1 MTVSLKLIDIRERHV
16 LENLFS
22 YYVYEFSQPLGLS
35 LDSDGKY
42 AFKSE
47 TLNPYWLRDDHH
59 PYFIL
64 SDGELAGFVL
74 VRRYPPNI
82 AVWDIDQFF
91 VLRKFKG
98 KGLGKKALAAALDQ
112 RLGDWQIRI
121 MKENIDVLG
130 FWQSAVEELVGGDY
144 SLGLDMDNE
153 LEMYFIR
160 LFYQGK
166 SKLQCLD
173 FVD

>member
-1 MTVSLKLIDIRERHV
+1 MTVSLKPIDIRERHV
-16 LENLFS
+16 LENLFA
-22 YYVYEFSQPLGLS
+22 YYVYEFSKPLGLS

-91 VLRKFKG
+91 VLHKFAG
-98 KGLGKKALAAALDQ
+98 KGVGKKALSAVLNK

-121 MKENIDVLG
+121 LKENVAVLG
-130 FWQSAVEELVGGDY
+130 FWQSAVEALVEGDY
-144 SLGLDMDNE
+144 SLGLEVDID
-153 LEMYFIR
+153 LEMYFIH
-160 LFYQGK
+160 FTYPGVMEIQET
-166 SKLQCLD
+166 
-173 FVD
+173 